1 MPPESVSRP
10 ETTTL
15 IVKLARFAI
24 LCTLA
29 LMGVLLIFHLLT
41 NGRLGLLT
49 ESVVQSSLYVI
60 GIEVIAAIAAA
71 TCLALWKKSE

>member
-60 GIEVIAAIAAA
+60 GIVTGANFRAPLLGLM
-71 TCLALWKKSE
+71 TGRDG